1 MGLRRSVSVCASLE
15 ESASF
20 NLTVY
25 TACMCKIAADSNIN
39 SHWPGME

>member
-20 NLTVY
+20 NLTFAY
-25 TACMCKIAADSNIN
+25 IKSAITQFILLACAR
-39 SHWPGME
+39 